1 MQSYVG
7 VVVAAFAV
15 VLVAVDDD
23 ADDDDDDDVVV
34 LAVHAVVTADCS
46 GLCNTGCELTC

>member
-23 ADDDDDDDVVV
+23 ADDDDDVVV